1 VERPLTGEPLGVDL
15 LNTVWVERGQERDWL
30 ATVSGLRSWLRERE
44 LPAGRTDEHVRAT
57 LVHTRSVLRA
67 VIDGLAGAEEQ
78 LNAVLARG
86 LIVRALDH
94 GQLRERVV
102 LSDETWRLAWQ
113 AADDYLHLRSTGPA
127 SIRRCA
133 QPPCVLFFYDPSG
146 RRRWCSMA
154 GCGNRAK
161 ARRHYAREKAVG
173 SGPEPAA

>member
-1 VERPLTGEPLGVDL
+1 MERPLTGEPLGVDL
-15 LNTVWVERGQERDWL
+15 LNTVWVERGEERDCL
-30 ATVSGLRSWLRERE
+30 ATLSGLRRWLRERK
-44 LPAGRTDEHVRAT
+44 LPAGRTDEQVRAA
-57 LVHTRSVLRA
+57 LVHTRSVLRE

-94 GQLRERVV
+94 GQVRERVV
-102 LSDETWRLAWQ
+102 LSDEAWRLAWQ
-113 AADDYLHLRSTGPA
+113 AADDYVRLRSVGPA

-133 QPPCVLFFYDPSG
+133 QPPCVLYFYDPSG

-173 SGPEPAA
+173 SGPEPPA